1 MLYENQVMPST
12 WSVFISQGKEQEEA
26 IGLFTENL
34 RFLEQQLKGK
44 RFFGGEAIGY
54 LDLAFG
60 WMGNLISILEEIID
74 LKFVDAE
81 KFPLLSAWMHNF
93 SEDPVIK
100 ECWPPR
106 DKMVEKFK
114 AMREPYLK

>member
-1 MLYENQVMPST
+1 MPSI

-26 IGLFTENL
+26 IAQAVGNL
-34 RFLEQQLKGK
+34 IFLEEQLKEK
-44 RFFGGEAIGY
+44 KFFGGEAIGY

-74 LKFVDAE
+74 LKLIDKE
-81 KFPLLSAWMHNF
+81 KFPLLSAWMKNF
-93 SEDPVIK
+93 SDDPVLK

-114 AMREPYLK
+114 AMREPHLKQAA